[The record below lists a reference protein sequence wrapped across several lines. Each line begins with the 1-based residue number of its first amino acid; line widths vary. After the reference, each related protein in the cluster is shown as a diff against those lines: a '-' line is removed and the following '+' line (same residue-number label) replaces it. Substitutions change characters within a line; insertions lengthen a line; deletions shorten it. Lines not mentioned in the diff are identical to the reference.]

1 MDLQRRLEPRLKTE
15 LRYLPLPLLLARL
28 SLVTLPVTELHH
40 TLESLLGDNP
50 LFSLAPPNLPSHGPA
65 DPTDD
70 IEHTPDMDEEL
81 RFQLAACPALRG
93 LDGAAAA
100 LPQCLD
106 GNGRLTVADD
116 ELAELLGLPPEDASS
131 LLAAVR
137 DWVEPPGLF
146 ARDLTE
152 CLLLQ
157 LRRRGEDADDAATLL
172 RDAAHDLEQGGPSA
186 AMNALGWSGERMDA
200 AILRLRGLDP
210 HPGRVFQRAETVVP
224 ELEFSPGSDGSIRT
238 RLLSDRLPRVLL
250 DTNLFRHH
258 ETPELA
264 AQWRKGR
271 SLLIALAI
279 RTRSRMRVAMEL
291 ARIQGSAIASPSE
304 PLAPCTLF
312 QIARAAELHAS
323 TVQRIGSTVWA
334 TSPRGLLPLSRLFSR
349 PVRSRPDWSVDRL
362 RKEIARRSGNGDT
375 DARIAS
381 DLRIPVRTIG
391 WHRLRQRRTSEA

>member
-1 MDLQRRLEPRLKTE
+1 MDLRHHLEPQLKTE
-15 LRYLPLPLLLARL
+15 LRHLPLPLLLARL
-28 SLVTLPVTELHH
+28 SLVTLPVAELQH

-50 LFSLAPPNLPSHGPA
+50 LFSLLPPSLPSQGA
-65 DPTDD
+65 ANPTDD
-70 IEHTPDMDEEL
+70 IEQPPDMDEEL
-81 RFQLAACPALRG
+81 RLQLAASPALRG
-93 LDGAAAA
+93 LESAAAV

-106 GNGRLTVADD
+106 VNGRLTVTDD
-116 ELAELLGLPPEDASS
+116 ELAELLGLCPGDASS

-146 ARDLTE
+146 ARDLAE
-152 CLLLQ
+152 CLILQ
-157 LRRRGEDADDAATLL
+157 LRRRGEGAGDAATLL
-172 RDAAHDLEQGGPSA
+172 REAARDLEKGGPSA
-186 AMNALGWSGERMDA
+186 AMNALGWSRERMDA

-210 HPGRVFQRAETVVP
+210 HPGRIFRRVETVVP

-238 RLLSDRLPRVLL
+238 RLLTDRLPRVLL
-250 DTNLFRHH
+250 DTDLFRCHGS
-258 ETPELA
+258 PELA

-291 ARIQGSAIASPSE
+291 ARIQENAIASPSE
-304 PLAPCTLF
+304 ALAPCTLS
-312 QIARAAELHAS
+312 QVARAAGMHAS
-323 TVQRIGSTVWA
+323 TVQRIGHTVWA
-334 TSPRGLLPLSRLFSR
+334 LSPGGLLPLSRLFSR

-362 RKEIARRSGNGDT
+362 RNEIARRSGNGDT

-391 WHRLRQRRTSEA
+391 WHRLRQRRTPGV

>member
-1 MDLQRRLEPRLKTE
+1 MDLQRRLEPQLKAE
-15 LRYLPLPLLLARL
+15 LRHLPLPLLLARL
-28 SLVTLPVTELHH
+28 SLVTLPVAELHH

-50 LFSLAPPNLPSHGPA
+50 LFSLAPPNLPSRGPA
-65 DPTDD
+65 IPADD
-70 IEHTPDMDEEL
+70 IEHAPDMDEEL
-81 RFQLAACPALRG
+81 RLQLAACPALRG

-106 GNGRLTVADD
+106 VNGRLTVADD
-116 ELAELLGLPPEDASS
+116 ELAELLGLSLEDASL

-146 ARDLTE
+146 ARDLAE
-152 CLLLQ
+152 CLILQ
-157 LRRRGEDADDAATLL
+157 LRRRGEETSDAATLL
-172 RDAAHDLEQGGPSA
+172 REAARDLERGGPSA
-186 AMNALGWSGERMDA
+186 AMKALGWSDERMDA

-224 ELEFSPGSDGSIRT
+224 ELEFSAGPDGSIRT
-238 RLLSDRLPRVLL
+238 RLLTDRLPRVLL
-250 DTNLFRHH
+250 DADLFRHRG
-258 ETPELA
+258 TPELA

-279 RTRSRMRVAMEL
+279 RTRSRMRVALEL
-291 ARIQGSAIASPSE
+291 ARIQGNAIVSSSE
-304 PLAPCTLF
+304 PLAPCTLSRV
-312 QIARAAELHAS
+312 AKAAELHAS
-323 TVQRIGSTVWA
+323 TVQRIGHTVWA
-334 TSPRGLLPLSRLFSR
+334 LSPRGLLPLSRLFSR

-362 RKEIARRSGNGDT
+362 RNEIARRSGNGDT

-391 WHRLRQRRTSEA
+391 WHRLRQRRTPGV

>member
-1 MDLQRRLEPRLKTE
+1 MDLQHRLEPRLKTE
-15 LRYLPLPLLLARL
+15 LRHLPLPLLLARL
-28 SLVTLPVTELHH
+28 SLVTLPVAELQH

-50 LFSLAPPNLPSHGPA
+50 FFSLVPPNLPSRGPSV
-65 DPTDD
+65 PTDD
-70 IEHTPDMDEEL
+70 IEHAPDMDEEL
-81 RFQLAACPALRG
+81 RLQLAACPALRG

-100 LPQCLD
+100 LPQCID
-106 GNGRLTVADD
+106 GDGRLTVAVD
-116 ELAELLGLPPEDASS
+116 ELAELLGLSPDDASL

-146 ARDLTE
+146 ARDLAE

-157 LRRRGEDADDAATLL
+157 LRRRGEEAGDAATLL
-172 RDAAHDLEQGGPSA
+172 REAARDLERGGPSA
-186 AMNALGWSGERMDA
+186 AMKALGWSEERMDA

-224 ELEFSPGSDGSIRT
+224 ELEFSAGPDGSIRT
-238 RLLSDRLPRVLL
+238 RLLTDRLPRVLL
-250 DTNLFRHH
+250 DADLFRHRG
-258 ETPELA
+258 TPELA

-279 RTRSRMRVAMEL
+279 RTRSRMRVALEL
-291 ARIQGSAIASPSE
+291 ARIQGNAIASPSE
-304 PLAPCTLF
+304 ALAPCTLSRV
-312 QIARAAELHAS
+312 ARAAELHAS
-323 TVQRIGSTVWA
+323 TVQRIGHTVWA
-334 TSPRGLLPLSRLFSR
+334 LSPRGLLPLSHLFSR

-362 RKEIARRSGNGDT
+362 RNEIARRSENGDT

-391 WHRLRQRRTSEA
+391 WHRLRQRRTPGV